1 MRAQAKF
8 RSVGLANEDRSG
20 IAQALDHK
28 AIGGGYEVLEN
39 RRALSRANVLDRLQ
53 VFHCM
58 GNAMQRT
65 QVLAARQLVFEPA
78 GAAEELTRLMG
89 RDESVDSVI

>member
-1 MRAQAKF
+1 MRAEAEF

-20 IAQALDHK
+20 FAQPLDHK
-28 AIGGGYEVLEN
+28 AIGGGYRVLEN
-39 RRALSRANVLDRLQ
+39 RGALSRANALDWLQ

-65 QVLAARQLVFEPA
+65 HVLAARQLSVA
-78 GAAEELTRLMG
+78 LLRLLQQLI
-89 RDESVDSVI
+89 RVLESHQRVDSVI